1 MKQLRGTNA
10 IVTGAS
16 RGLGVSIA
24 AALAARGVNLTLAAR
39 SAADLDGVR
48 DEVSSSG
55 VQVVSI
61 PTDVSDAAQCEAL
74 VAKAEDAIGPTD
86 ILVNNAGIERA
97 SAFADLALDD
107 IASIVDVNLKA
118 SLLLARLVLPGMLER
133 GRGHIV
139 NISSLAGKGGFPYE
153 TPYSAT
159 KAGLVMFTH
168 TLREEL
174 SGSPVSASV
183 VCPGFVADD
192 GMYARMA
199 EDGHRAP
206 MALLPT
212 TPRKVADA
220 VVKAIVRDAPELI
233 VNRTPMR
240 PVLALSQAFPAATT
254 WIYRLFGVTRY
265 GRAVASARRP

>member
-24 AALAARGVNLTLAAR
+24 AALAARAVNLTLAAR

-61 PTDVSDAAQCEAL
+61 PTDVSDAAQCGAL

-118 SLLLARLVLPGMLER
+118 SLLLTRMVLPGMLER